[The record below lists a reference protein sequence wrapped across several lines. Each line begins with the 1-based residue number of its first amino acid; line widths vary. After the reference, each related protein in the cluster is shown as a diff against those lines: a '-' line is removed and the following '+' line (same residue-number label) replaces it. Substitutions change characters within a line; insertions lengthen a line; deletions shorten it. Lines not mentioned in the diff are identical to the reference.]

1 MKPPGLRTSMRVIQT
16 VQRPLILLAAVVLA
30 QVLLL
35 AIQIKRGEV
44 RLIRF
49 AAVWAVTLVQRPA
62 VQLIDSVGSMWNDY
76 VGLRN
81 TRRENANLRDE
92 LAQLKLRMTQL
103 EGRGAEVQRLS
114 ALLTFRDAHT
124 DVPMVAA
131 RVVGVGASENSRT
144 LYIDRGEAD
153 GVQKNMGVI
162 TPDGVAGKVLET
174 YTKTALIL
182 LITDKESGVGALLA
196 NSRTQGV
203 LRGTGEPLLE
213 MSYVSNDEEVAVGEA
228 VLTSGIDKIF
238 FSKDL
243 PVGTVVSVQRG
254 NPFKVIRVKPAARI
268 DRLEE
273 VLVLL
278 ARHEFELK
286 KEAAAAPKP

>member
-1 MKPPGLRTSMRVIQT
+1 MRVIQT
-16 VQRPLILLAAVVLA
+16 IQRPLILLAAVVLA

-35 AIQIKRGEV
+35 AVQIKRGDV
-44 RLIRF
+44 RLIRV

-62 VQLIDSVGSMWNDY
+62 VHLIDSVGGAWNDY

-92 LAQLKLRMTQL
+92 LAQMKLRMTQL
-103 EGRGAEVQRLS
+103 EGQAAEVKRLA
-114 ALLTFRDAHT
+114 ALLAFREANA

-131 RVVGVGASENSRT
+131 RVVGVGASETSRT

-153 GVQKNMGVI
+153 GIRKNMGVI
-162 TPDGVAGKVLET
+162 TPDGVAGKVLESYPGT
-174 YTKTALIL
+174 SLIL

-196 NSRTQGV
+196 SSRTQGV
-203 LRGTGEPLLE
+203 VRGTGEPLLE
-213 MSYVSNDEEVAVGEA
+213 MSYVSNDQEIAIGEA

-278 ARHEFELK
+278 SRQEFQLK
-286 KEAAAAPKP
+286 KEAAAPTAEKKP